1 MSVVREKSGISRLRR
16 FILYFVLSL
25 IAATT
30 IFPFFLM
37 VMTSLKSGGAL
48 ITQLS
53 QLIPHEITP
62 QNYIDVWKDDEFGLY
77 FLNTLLITVAT
88 VLGNIILD
96 SMVAYALSRKNFI
109 GRHLI
114 LGIIVSSMM
123 IPVQVLLIPIF
134 VLMHRLHLYDTLW
147 ALILP
152 GIVQGFGIFLMK
164 QYFDGLPHALD
175 EAALIDGASDWQ
187 IFWRVLMPLAKPAL
201 AVLVINTSLTS
212 WNAFLLPLI
221 LTASKHTRT
230 LALGLA
236 LYQSQYGID
245 YVHSMAAA
253 SISSLPILAIFLIF
267 QRNIIAGLTRGAVK

>member
-88 VLGNIILD
+88 VLGNIVLD

-221 LTASKHTRT
+221 LTASEHTRT
-230 LALGLA
+230 LAPGLA

-267 QRNIIAGLTRGAVK
+267 QRNIIAGLTRGAV

>member
-88 VLGNIILD
+88 VLGNIVLD

>member
-1 MSVVREKSGISRLRR
+1 MSVVRRKSGISRLRR
-16 FILYFVLSL
+16 CILYFVLSL
-25 IAATT
+25 IAAIT

-53 QLIPHEITP
+53 QLIPHEITF
-62 QNYIDVWKDDEFGLY
+62 QNYVDVWKDDNFGLY
-77 FLNTLLITVAT
+77 FLNTFIITVAT
-88 VLGNIILD
+88 VVGNIVLD
-96 SMVAYALSRKNFI
+96 SMVAYALSRKNFT

-114 LGIIVSSMM
+114 LKIIVSSMM
-123 IPVQVLLIPIF
+123 IPVQVQLIPIF

-221 LTASKHTRT
+221 LTASKRNRT

>member
-1 MSVVREKSGISRLRR
+1 MNLTKRKSSLSWLQRSIFYL
-16 FILYFVLSL
+16 VLSV

-53 QLIPHEITP
+53 QLIPHEITF
-62 QNYIDVWKDDEFGLY
+62 QNYVDVWKDDNFGLY
-77 FLNTLLITVAT
+77 FLNTLIITVAA
-88 VLGNIILD
+88 VIGNVILD
-96 SMVAYALSRKNFI
+96 SMVAYALSRKNFT

-123 IPVQVLLIPIF
+123 IPVQVQLIPIF
-134 VLMHRLHLYDTLW
+134 ILMHTLHLYDTLW

-164 QYFDGLPHALD
+164 QYFDGLPHVLD

-187 IFWRVLMPLAKPAL
+187 IFWKVLMPLAKPAL

-253 SISSLPILAIFLIF
+253 SISSLPILTVFLIF
-267 QRNIIAGLTRGAVK
+267 QRNIIAGLTRGAIK

>member
-1 MSVVREKSGISRLRR
+1 MSAVTKKGGISRLRR

-37 VMTSLKSGGAL
+37 LITSLKSGGAV

-53 QLIPHEITP
+53 QLIPHEITV
-62 QNYIDVWKDDEFGLY
+62 QNYIDVWKDDNFGLY
-77 FLNTLLITVAT
+77 FLNTLIITVA
-88 VLGNIILD
+88 VVIGNVVLD

-114 LGIIVSSMM
+114 LGIIVGSMM
-123 IPVQVLLIPIF
+123 IPVQVMLIPIF
-134 VLMHRLHLYDTLW
+134 VLMHALHLYDTLW

-152 GIVQGFGIFLMK
+152 GLVQGFGIFLMK

-187 IFWRVLMPLAKPAL
+187 IFWKVLMPLAKPAL

-212 WNAFLLPLI
+212 WNAFLFPLI

-253 SISSLPILAIFLIF
+253 SISALPILAIFLVF

>member
-1 MSVVREKSGISRLRR
+1 MSVVRRKSGISRLRR
-16 FILYFVLSL
+16 CILYFVLSL
-25 IAATT
+25 IAAIT
-30 IFPFFLM
+30 IFPFLLM

-53 QLIPHEITP
+53 QLIPHEITF
-62 QNYIDVWKDDEFGLY
+62 QNYVDVWEDDNFGLY
-77 FLNTLLITVAT
+77 FFNTFIITVAT
-88 VLGNIILD
+88 VVGNIILD
-96 SMVAYALSRKNFI
+96 SMVAYALSRKNFT

-114 LGIIVSSMM
+114 LKIIVSSMM
-123 IPVQVLLIPIF
+123 IPVQVQLIPIF

-152 GIVQGFGIFLMK
+152 GMVQGFGIFLMK

-187 IFWRVLMPLAKPAL
+187 IFWKVLMPLAKPAL

-221 LTASKHTRT
+221 LTASKRNRT

>member
-1 MSVVREKSGISRLRR
+1 MSVVTKKGGITRLWR
-16 FILYFVLSL
+16 FFLYFVLSL

-30 IFPFFLM
+30 LFPFFLM

-53 QLIPHEITP
+53 QLIPREITF
-62 QNYIDVWKDDEFGLY
+62 QNYIDVWEDDAFGLY
-77 FLNTLLITVAT
+77 FLNTLFITVAT
-88 VLGNIILD
+88 VIGNVILD
-96 SMVAYALSRKNFI
+96 SMVAYALSRKDFR

-114 LGIIVSSMM
+114 LGIIVGSMM
-123 IPVQVLLIPIF
+123 IPIQVMLIPIF
-134 VLMHRLHLYDTLW
+134 VLMHVLHLYDTLW

-152 GIVQGFGIFLMK
+152 GLVRGFGIFLMK
-164 QYFDGLPHALD
+164 QYFDSLPHALD

-201 AVLVINTSLTS
+201 AVLVINTSLGS

-253 SISSLPILAIFLIF
+253 SISSLPILAIFLVF

>member
-88 VLGNIILD
+88 VLGNIVLD

-152 GIVQGFGIFLMK
+152 GIVQGFGIF
-164 QYFDGLPHALD
+164 
-175 EAALIDGASDWQ
+175 
-187 IFWRVLMPLAKPAL
+187 
-201 AVLVINTSLTS
+201 
-212 WNAFLLPLI
+212 
-221 LTASKHTRT
+221 
-230 LALGLA
+230 
-236 LYQSQYGID
+236 
-245 YVHSMAAA
+245 
-253 SISSLPILAIFLIF
+253 
-267 QRNIIAGLTRGAVK
+267 

>member
-88 VLGNIILD
+88 VLGNIVLD

-221 LTASKHTRT
+221 LTASKRNRT

>member
-1 MSVVREKSGISRLRR
+1 MSAVTNKGGMSRLRR
-16 FILYFVLSL
+16 FTLYLILSL

-53 QLIPHEITP
+53 QLIPHEITF
-62 QNYIDVWKDDEFGLY
+62 QNYIDVWKDDDFGLY
-77 FLNTLLITVAT
+77 FLNTLIITVVA
-88 VLGNIILD
+88 VVGNVILD

-109 GRHLI
+109 GRHII
-114 LGIIVSSMM
+114 LGVIISSMM

-134 VLMHRLHLYDTLW
+134 VLMHSLHLYDTLW

-164 QYFDGLPHALD
+164 QYFDGLPHVLD
-175 EAALIDGASDWQ
+175 EAAIIDGASDWQ
-187 IFWRVLMPLAKPAL
+187 IFWKIIMPLAKPAL

-253 SISSLPILAIFLIF
+253 GISSLPILAIFLIF
-267 QRNIIAGLTRGAVK
+267 QRNIIAGLTRGAIK

>member
-1 MSVVREKSGISRLRR
+1 MSVVREKSGISRLRQ

-88 VLGNIILD
+88 VLGNIVLD

-152 GIVQGFGIFLMK
+152 GMVQGFGIFLMK

-187 IFWRVLMPLAKPAL
+187 IFWKVLMPLAKPAL